1 MRRAG
6 EPKAETAGPTEKGKL
21 RRADPPYELV
31 GFECGAQLRNH
42 LLACGQMRFL
52 YI

>member
-1 MRRAG
+1 MCRAG
-6 EPKAETAGPTEKGKL
+6 EPKVEPAGPTEKGKL

-31 GFECGAQLRNH
+31 GFECGAKLRNH